1 MFGDTP
7 KSHATSVVR
16 FPFIPSIACI
26 PARSAAVLTTL
37 CEPTRGPGFVEGSRT
52 FPVLR
57 YTSIH
62 RFALRHVVWA
72 AFAMLRM
79 LPFLFF
85 LYFAM
90 MRQRPSNVRPVD
102 LLLDGMLLLRRSGK
116 WVRESD
122 GGATVS
128 ALDKGS
134 TYHLCLCT
142 VTAGTYR
149 FRAVSARHTPS
160 VLQITCLWCLLGLRK
175 QLQHIATSWF
185 RCIKSQH
192 ELSRQSARL
201 FILCA
206 WVRSPPWLLTS
217 EI

>member
-7 KSHATSVVR
+7 KSHATSVVL

-37 CEPTRGPGFVEGSRT
+37 CEPTRGPGYVAGSRT

-122 GGATVS
+122 GGATWLTLHLLLIPWQASFFLSVS
-128 ALDKGS
+128 HVRTHGGQRRIMCVSDS
-134 TYHLCLCT
+134 TF
-142 VTAGTYR
+142 A
-149 FRAVSARHTPS
+149 
-160 VLQITCLWCLLGLRK
+160 QN
-175 QLQHIATSWF
+175 
-185 RCIKSQH
+185 
-192 ELSRQSARL
+192 
-201 FILCA
+201 
-206 WVRSPPWLLTS
+206 
-217 EI
+217 